1 MNFITEIKLQFEKN
15 SNPEYGQK
23 QSDYLKNNFPCY
35 GIQTLARREILKNC
49 TSVYKDEIKSNYRTI
64 CWELYQFPHRE
75 MHHVAIDIFIKEIKK
90 NYQVE
95 DIALIEKLITTNSWW
110 DSVDTLAK
118 YAVGGYLTTFPEK
131 TYPVIEELSNSENM
145 WLNRTAIIF
154 QLGFKEKTDFE
165 LLISECEKHK
175 QSNDFFIQKAIGWAL
190 REYSSINPSGVLNY
204 VSNTNLKSLSK
215 KEAIRKIK

>member
-1 MNFITEIKLQFEKN
+1 MPFIKKIKQSFEAN
-15 SNPEYGQK
+15 ENVGYGQK

-35 GIQTLARREILKNC
+35 GIQTQARREILKNC
-49 TSVYKDEIKSNYRTI
+49 TSVYKDEIKANFRNM

-118 YAVGGYLTTFPEK
+118 YAVGGYLETFPEK
-131 TYPVIEELSNSENM
+131 TYPIIEEFSNSDNM

-154 QLGFKEKTDFE
+154 QLGYKEKTDFD
-165 LLISECEKHK
+165 LLVSECEKHK
-175 QSNDFFIQKAIGWAL
+175 HSNEFFIQKAIGWAL
-190 REYSSINPSGVLNY
+190 REYGSVNPSGVLEY
-204 VSNTNLKSLSK
+204 VNRTNLKPLSK
-215 KEAIRKIK
+215 KEAIRKII

>member
-1 MNFITEIKLQFEKN
+1 MSFVITIKLALEANQDFA
-15 SNPEYGQK
+15 YGQK

-35 GIQTLARREILKNC
+35 GIPTQNRREILKNH
-49 TSVYKDEIKSNYRTI
+49 TTLYHEEIKSNFRNI

-75 MHHVAIDIFIKEIKK
+75 MHQIAIDIFIKEIKK

-95 DIALIEKLITTNSWW
+95 DILLIEKLITSNSWW

-118 YAVGGYLTTFPEK
+118 YAVGGYLEKFPEK
-131 TYPVIEELSNSENM
+131 KFSIIEKFSNSENM

-154 QLGFKEKTDFE
+154 QLGYKAKTDFD

-175 QSNDFFIQKAIGWAL
+175 HSNEFFIQKAIGWAL
-190 REYSSINPSGVLNY
+190 REYSSVNPKGVLEY
-204 VSNTNLKSLSK
+204 VNSTNLKPLSK
-215 KEAIRKIK
+215 KEAIRKII

>member
-1 MNFITEIKLQFEKN
+1 MSFVTKIKQLFEAN
-15 SNPEYGQK
+15 EDVTYGQK

-35 GIQTLARREILKNC
+35 GIPTQARREILKNC
-49 TSVYKDEIKSNYRTI
+49 SAEYKEDIKANFRTI

-75 MHHVAIDIFIKEIKK
+75 MHQAAIDIFIKEIKK

-95 DIALIEKLITTNSWW
+95 DVLLIEKLITTNSWW

-118 YAVGGYLTTFPEK
+118 YAVGGYLETFPEK
-131 TYPVIEELSNSENM
+131 TYSIIEEFSNSDNM

-154 QLGFKEKTDFE
+154 QLGYKQKTDFD

-175 QSNDFFIQKAIGWAL
+175 HSTEFFIQKAIGWAL
-190 REYSSINPSGVLNY
+190 REYSSINPSGVLEY
-204 VSNTNLKSLSK
+204 VNSTNLKPLSK
-215 KEAIRKIK
+215 KEAIRKVI